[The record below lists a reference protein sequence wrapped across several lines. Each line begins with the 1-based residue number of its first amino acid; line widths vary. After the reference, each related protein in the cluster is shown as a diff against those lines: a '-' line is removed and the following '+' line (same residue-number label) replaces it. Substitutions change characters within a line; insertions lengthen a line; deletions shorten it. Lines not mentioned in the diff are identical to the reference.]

1 MSGVVLAAIVLG
13 LVGRASAAGGVSA
26 PTAAD
31 ERPLLLQDV
40 GLSPHPGARLPLDA
54 VFRDEAGEAAP
65 LARWLEGRPVVLSLV
80 YFGCPMLCG
89 EVLNALTTSLKPIS
103 LEAGK
108 DFTVLT
114 VSFDPHD
121 GPEAARAKKAAVMAH
136 YGRPGA
142 APGWH
147 FLTGDAE
154 AIRRLTDAVGFH
166 YTWDAAGAQ
175 FAHVAV
181 VAVLTPDG
189 RIARYFPG
197 IEYPARDVRLALV
210 EASEGR
216 IGTVVDR
223 LLLFCYRYD
232 AASGRYT
239 PMIARVVRVS
249 AALTAVALGVL
260 VVVLRRQEGKP
271 T

>member
-1 MSGVVLAAIVLG
+1 MRGAVLAVTVLA
-13 LVGRASAAGGVSA
+13 LVGRVSAAAA
-26 PTAAD
+26 PTASD

-40 GLSPHPGARLPLDA
+40 GLAPHPGARLPLDA

-89 EVLNALTTSLKPIS
+89 EVLHALTTSLRPLS
-103 LEAGK
+103 LEPGK
-108 DFTVLT
+108 DFTAVT

-121 GPEAARAKKAAVMAH
+121 GPEAARAKKATVVAQ

-142 APGWH
+142 ERGWH

-154 AIRRLTDAVGFH
+154 AIRRLTDAVGFR
-166 YTWDAAGAQ
+166 YTWDAAGGQ

-197 IEYPARDVRLALV
+197 IEYPARDLRLALV

-239 PMIARVVRVS
+239 AMIARVVQVS

-260 VVVLRRQEGKP
+260 IVVLRRQEGRP

>member
-1 MSGVVLAAIVLG
+1 MRRAALAAVVLALLA
-13 LVGRASAAGGVSA
+13 GRARAGDGA
-26 PTAAD
+26 PAD
-31 ERPLLLQDV
+31 ERPLLLRDV
-40 GLSPHPGARLPLDA
+40 GLAPHPGARLPLDA

-65 LARWLEGRPVVLSLV
+65 LGRWLEGRPVVLSLV

-89 EVLNALTTSLKPIS
+89 EVMNALTTSLRPIA
-103 LEAGK
+103 LEPGK
-108 DFTVLT
+108 DFTVLA
-114 VSFDPHD
+114 VSFDPRD
-121 GPEAARAKKAAVMAH
+121 GPEAARAKKSAAIAR

-142 APGWH
+142 ARGWH

-154 AIRRLTDAVGFH
+154 AIRRLTDAVGFR
-166 YTWDAAGAQ
+166 YVWDAAGGQ

-181 VAVLTPDG
+181 VTVLTPDG

-197 IEYPARDVRLALV
+197 IEYPARDLRLALV

-239 PMIARVVRVS
+239 PMIARAVRVG
-249 AALTAVALGVL
+249 AALTALALGGLIVM
-260 VVVLRRQEGKP
+260 LRRQERKA

>member
-1 MSGVVLAAIVLG
+1 MRRAALAAVVLALAG
-13 LVGRASAAGGVSA
+13 QASGAPA

-31 ERPLLLQDV
+31 ERPLLLRDV
-40 GLSPHPGARLPLDA
+40 GLAPHPGAPVPLDA

-65 LARWLEGRPVVLSLV
+65 LGRWLEGRPVVR
-80 YFGCPMLCG
+80 
-89 EVLNALTTSLKPIS
+89 
-103 LEAGK
+103 
-108 DFTVLT
+108 
-114 VSFDPHD
+114 FDPRD
-121 GPEAARAKKAAVMAH
+121 GPEAARAKKAAAIAR

-142 APGWH
+142 ARGWH

-154 AIRRLTDAVGFH
+154 AIRRLTDAVGFR
-166 YTWDAAGAQ
+166 YTWDAAGGQ

-181 VAVLTPDG
+181 VTVLTPDG

-197 IEYPARDVRLALV
+197 IEYPARDLRLALV

-232 AASGRYT
+232 AASGHYT
-239 PMIARVVRVS
+239 PMIARAVRVA
-249 AALTAVALGVL
+249 AALTVLALGGLIVM
-260 VVVLRRQEGKP
+260 LRRQERKAA
-271 T
+271 

>member
-1 MSGVVLAAIVLG
+1 ILLTLAAG
-13 LVGRASAAGGVSA
+13 ADGAAA

-31 ERPLLLQDV
+31 ERPLLLQAV
-40 GLSPHPGARLPLDA
+40 GLAPHPGARLPLDA
-54 VFRDEAGEAAP
+54 VFRDETGEAAP

-108 DFTVLT
+108 DFTALT

-121 GPEAARAKKAAVMAH
+121 SPETARAKKASVLAR
-136 YGRPGA
+136 YGRPNA
-142 APGWH
+142 AHGWH

-154 AIRRLTDAVGFH
+154 AIRRLTDAVGFR
-166 YTWDAAGAQ
+166 YVWDAAGGQ

-181 VAVLTPDG
+181 VTVLTPDG

-197 IEYPARDVRLALV
+197 IEYAARDLRLALV

-223 LLLFCYRYD
+223 LLLFCYRHD
-232 AASGRYT
+232 AASGRST
-239 PMIARVVRVS
+239 PMIAPAGRVGAV
-249 AALTAVALGVL
+249 LTVLGLGGLIVM
-260 VVVLRRQEGKP
+260 LRRQERRAA
-271 T
+271 

>member
-1 MSGVVLAAIVLG
+1 MRRAPLAAVVLALLA
-13 LVGRASAAGGVSA
+13 GRARAGDGA
-26 PTAAD
+26 PAD
-31 ERPLLLQDV
+31 ERPLLLRDV
-40 GLSPHPGARLPLDA
+40 GLAPHPGARLPLDA

-65 LARWLEGRPVVLSLV
+65 LGRWLEGRPVVLSLV

-89 EVLNALTTSLKPIS
+89 EVMNALTTSLRPIA
-103 LEAGK
+103 LEPGK
-108 DFTVLT
+108 DFTVLA
-114 VSFDPHD
+114 VSFDPRD
-121 GPEAARAKKAAVMAH
+121 GPEAARAKKSAAIAR

-142 APGWH
+142 ARGWH

-154 AIRRLTDAVGFH
+154 AIRRLTDAVGFR
-166 YTWDAAGAQ
+166 YVWDAAGGQ

-181 VAVLTPDG
+181 VTVLTPDG

-197 IEYPARDVRLALV
+197 IEYPARDLRLALV

-239 PMIARVVRVS
+239 PMIARVVRAGAV
-249 AALTAVALGVL
+249 LTVLAVGGLIVM
-260 VVVLRRQEGKP
+260 LRRQERKAA
-271 T
+271 

>member
-1 MSGVVLAAIVLG
+1 MRRAVVAAVVLALAG
-13 LVGRASAAGGVSA
+13 AASEAPA

-31 ERPLLLQDV
+31 ERPLLLRDV
-40 GLSPHPGARLPLDA
+40 GLAPRPGNRLPLDA

-65 LARWLEGRPVVLSLV
+65 LGRWLEGRPVVLSLV

-89 EVLNALTTSLKPIS
+89 EIMNALTTSLKPIA
-103 LEAGK
+103 LEPGK
-108 DFTVLT
+108 DFTVLA
-114 VSFDPHD
+114 VSFDPRD
-121 GPEAARAKKAAVMAH
+121 RPEAARAKKAAAIAR

-142 APGWH
+142 AWGWH

-154 AIRRLTDAVGFH
+154 AIRRLTDAVGFR

-181 VAVLTPDG
+181 VTVLTPDG

-197 IEYPARDVRLALV
+197 IEYPARDLRLALV

-239 PMIARVVRVS
+239 PMIARAVRVG
-249 AALTAVALGVL
+249 AALTVLALGGLIVM
-260 VVVLRRQEGKP
+260 LRRQERKA